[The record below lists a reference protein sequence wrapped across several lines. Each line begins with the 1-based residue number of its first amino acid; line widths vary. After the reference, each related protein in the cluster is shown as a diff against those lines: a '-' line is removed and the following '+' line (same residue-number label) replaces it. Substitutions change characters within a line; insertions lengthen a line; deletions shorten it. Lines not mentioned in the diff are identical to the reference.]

1 LFSFVTSGLS
11 VEEAHYDA
19 LGHSR
24 FQHPFGNL
32 FVLPANIA
40 AEKAKAS
47 SDGEDV
53 ITPLVEQEAT
63 AIMTE
68 VSKKK

>member
-1 LFSFVTSGLS
+1 MTAMDNPSPVLS
-11 VEEAHYDA
+11 NS
-19 LGHSR
+19 L
-24 FQHPFGNL
+24 
-32 FVLPANIA
+32 
-40 AEKAKAS
+40 KAKAN

-63 AIMTE
+63 AIMAE